1 MTETILP
8 GTILIRSDAL
18 LPRSVEV
25 ESHPYSGRW
34 RRVIEDRSAMDRQ
47 MTDAKWNFFYLA
59 GELKATVLGS
69 GPTAVRHALLK
80 ILAGLKDDAFNCLEF
95 TSTTT
100 ARFMGLSA
108 VTVTAHSRHIQESN
122 RLHEPRWTHANHANH
137 ANKTNERGN

>member
-1 MTETILP
+1 MTENIMP
-8 GTILIRSDAL
+8 GTILIRGDAL

-25 ESHPYSGRW
+25 ESHPYSGQW
-34 RRVIEDRSAMDRQ
+34 RQVAQDRSAMDRQ

-69 GPTAVRHALLK
+69 GPAAVRRAVLE
-80 ILAGLKDDAFNCLEF
+80 ILAGLKHDAFNCLEF

-108 VTVTAHSRHIQESN
+108 VTVTAHSRHVQESN
-122 RLHEPRWTHANHANH
+122 RLHETKRRNHVVNQW
-137 ANKTNERGN
+137 